1 MNYYWANDRRSFIT
15 NANNSTEFDLIPIDI
30 KIDLVVNYLY
40 GDVFMHVW
48 ESPKLVKNMPGQR
61 CT

>member
-1 MNYYWANDRRSFIT
+1 MLESVRVQTSYRPSAQLAPDPS
-15 NANNSTEFDLIPIDI
+15 STGYRFQSTD
-30 KIDLVVNYLY
+30 LY